1 MIQMQT
7 RLAVADNCGA
17 KYATCIKVIGG
28 SKKMI
33 TGVGDTIVVAVG
45 GISPGSKLKK
55 GQVMRGVIVRTK
67 RKITR
72 ADGSHISFSENAVVL
87 VGKDGEPVGTR
98 IFGPVSREVRNKGFL
113 KIISLAPEVI

>member
-7 RLAVADNCGA
+7 KLTVADNCGA
-17 KYATCIKVIGG
+17 KHATCIKVIGG

-33 TGVGDTIVVAVG
+33 THVGDTIIVAVG

-67 RKITR
+67 SKISR
-72 ADGSHISFSENAVVL
+72 SDGSYVSFGDNAIVL
-87 VGKDGEPVGTR
+87 VGKDGEPIGTR

-113 KIISLAPEVI
+113 KIISLATEVL